1 MVQTGVMYGRQLN
14 FFDSIKNW
22 DGGWIT
28 KATRHQGKTP
38 NEERYT
44 K

>member
-22 DGGWIT
+22 DGGWI
-28 KATRHQGKTP
+28 
-38 NEERYT
+38 
-44 K
+44 